1 MIRLTRLN
9 QQPLAVNSDLIKFV
23 EQTHD
28 TVVTLINGDKVVVR
42 ESLDEVLRR
51 ILQFRRSILHD
62 ATAGYA
68 ATAHAA
74 ADASADQQSHSE
86 AGPGVRSGQS

>member
-9 QQPLAVNSDLIKFV
+9 NQPLAVNSDLIKFV

-42 ESLDEVLRR
+42 ESLDEVTRR
-51 ILQFRRSILHD
+51 ILEFRRSILKD
-62 ATAGYA
+62 ATASNAGVA
-68 ATAHAA
+68 ATITGYTLNKEEPSKA
-74 ADASADQQSHSE
+74 
-86 AGPGVRSGQS
+86 